1 MALLGR
7 LAYTHYTRR
16 KGPELSYAST
26 AETNTNCL
34 VGFNTEQMALHHAI
48 SAEDTEHESSSDN
61 KELHV
66 VENELLS
73 ETASDQTF
81 SSSSLPHASI
91 AIFPQYVATGHTTLI
106 IREWSVP
113 HFSESFSVHV
123 AAAGGQSAPI
133 FNIEREIPS
142 FRHRQRVTEASTG
155 KLLMSITR
163 NVGSLPRS
171 YWFED
176 PKGAK
181 ILDLQGDFFVPFT
194 GAKSRALFKNAA
206 APKGVDASTRQD
218 RANVELWLVFPLV
231 QSCDSEE

>member
-7 LAYTHYTRR
+7 LAYTQFTRR

-26 AETNTNCL
+26 AETNVNGL
-34 VGFNTEQMALHHAI
+34 LGFNPEQMTLHHAS
-48 SAEDTEHESSSDN
+48 SAEDVEHESSTDN

-66 VENELLS
+66 VENELLTES
-73 ETASDQTF
+73 ASDQSF
-81 SSSSLPHASI
+81 STSSLPHASI
-91 AIFPQYVATGHTTLI
+91 AIFPQFISTGHTTLI

-133 FNIEREIPS
+133 FNIERDIPS
-142 FRHRQRVTEASTG
+142 FKHRQKVTEASTG
-155 KLLMSITR
+155 KAIMSITR

-171 YWFED
+171 FWFED
-176 PKGAK
+176 PNGAK

-206 APKGVDASTRQD
+206 TPKGINASTGQD
-218 RANVELWLVFPLV
+218 RANVELWSVFSLCPI
-231 QSCDSEE
+231 S